1 MLPDALDVPNDA
13 EDYSFSE
20 EPVPLSPNL
29 AANAAR
35 DEFIFLFTSAAVLL
49 AIFMLSVLF
58 AKIAKHLSLWRLL
71 SFLILFA
78 SFVPAL
84 PHFQYVQSY
93 LLGNMTNEP
102 EATTERIDRAVG
114 VFTTATLWGAPVVLL
129 VGVFLLWRLPWTV
142 AILPLSVSSSY
153 WFFSYWQ
160 LDRRLYG
167 TYVTIDGLVHG
178 WFLIGTLL
186 LRVLASGW
194 LWGRSPKKPLP
205 FRAKAFR

>member
-1 MLPDALDVPNDA
+1 MLPDAQSYPLDA
-13 EDYSFSE
+13 EDYSVHV
-20 EPVPLSPNL
+20 EPSGPNMARNAL
-29 AANAAR
+29 NDELTFFAAS
-35 DEFIFLFTSAAVLL
+35 TAVLL
-49 AIFMLSVLF
+49 LLF
-58 AKIAKHLSLWRLL
+58 ALGILLAKGAKKPRVWRLL

-114 VFTTATLWGAPVVLL
+114 VFTTTTLWGAPVVLL

-142 AILPLSVSSSY
+142 VILPLGVSSSY

-178 WFLIGTLL
+178 WFLIETLL
-186 LRVLASGW
+186 LCVLASGW